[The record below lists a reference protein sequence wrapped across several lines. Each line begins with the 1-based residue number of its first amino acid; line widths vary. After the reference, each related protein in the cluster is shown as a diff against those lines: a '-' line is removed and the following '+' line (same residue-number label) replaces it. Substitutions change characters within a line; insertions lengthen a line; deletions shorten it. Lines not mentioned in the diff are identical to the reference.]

1 MNDFKKIK
9 LVTDNLTTALDENNR
24 KQLVGNF
31 ATTETIINEIIDWL
45 NSDDTSEFVNKKDL
59 EDKLKDLNKQMIKD
73 NEALK
78 ERINRILLGTDVES
92 IELVVTR
99 LLKEKG
105 VID

>member
-1 MNDFKKIK
+1 MSDLKKVK
-9 LVTDNLTTALDENNR
+9 LVTDDLTTALDENNR

-31 ATTETIINEIIDWL
+31 TTTEDVLNKIIDWL

-59 EDKLKDLNKQMIKD
+59 EDKLKDLNKQIIK
-73 NEALK
+73 NNKALK